1 MIAKE
6 EDSSLESLAKR
17 KRLESRPELTV
28 HHFELEA
35 VSRFQLVCDDK
46 EYLRQ

>member
-6 EDSSLESLAKR
+6 ENSSLESSAKG
-17 KRLESRPELTV
+17 KRLENRPELTI

-35 VSRFQLVCDDK
+35 VSRFQLVCDDN
-46 EYLRQ
+46 EYVRR